1 MNVKFYSGATT
12 EDIANHLRLAMKKK
26 PDAIIIHTGINDLTK
41 DVNTMKHIKSITKV
55 IEENERWW

>member
-1 MNVKFYSGATT
+1 
-12 EDIANHLRLAMKKK
+12 MKKK

-41 DVNTMKHIKSITKV
+41 DVNTMKHIKSITKI